1 MVTVTEFIVM
11 LLTSIVELIQT
22 FLFDVL
28 LANPDP
34 LQLLSFLAG
43 AVFVTLPSIALVYLV
58 LGAIGEL
65 FSGVI
70 DLPAGGPPQQE

>member
-1 MVTVTEFIVM
+1 MVTVTEFIVQ
-11 LLTSIVELIQT
+11 LLTSLVELVQT

-34 LQLLSFLAG
+34 LQFISFLAG
-43 AVFVTLPSIALVYLV
+43 AVFVVVPSVALGYLV

-65 FSGVI
+65 FGGAI
-70 DLPAGGPPQQE
+70 DLSAGGPPQQE